1 MSKDRVDVEKIES
14 WIDGLIDRNFFF
26 AMQLS
31 AGARRRLARR
41 QKQLLWILLGLK
53 ASYRLRFCPGPAEN

>member
-1 MSKDRVDVEKIES
+1 MWEKIES
-14 WIDGLIDRNFFF
+14 WIGEFIDRNLFS

-31 AGARRRLARR
+31 AGARRELARR